1 MKDARRIGSVKYGF
15 LYLVTFIWGVGLIG
29 CRQGPSENPPQ
40 VSSPTLT
47 AVGMGYPEPEPGMQ
61 RQEVIAMKGIPVKKK
76 EAVFREKPVTV
87 FLYRDPLPDSIR
99 TDITGSTVDYVYDP
113 HTQQPVEIEA
123 PLVESVRVRRYLITQ
138 VVFQEGEVIAVDYS
152 QQSERDY

>member
-1 MKDARRIGSVKYGF
+1 MRDARRIGSVKYGV

-61 RQEVIAMKGIPVKKK
+61 RKEVIAMKGQPVKQK
-76 EAVFREKPVTV
+76 ETTFRDKPVTV
-87 FLYRDPLPDSIR
+87 FLYRDPLPDSIQ
-99 TDITGSTVDYVYDP
+99 TDITGSTVDYVYNP
-113 HTQQPVEIEA
+113 HEQRAEEIEV
-123 PLVESVRVRRYLITQ
+123 PLVESVRIRRYLITQ
-138 VVFQEGEVIAVDYS
+138 VIFHEGEVLLVNYS